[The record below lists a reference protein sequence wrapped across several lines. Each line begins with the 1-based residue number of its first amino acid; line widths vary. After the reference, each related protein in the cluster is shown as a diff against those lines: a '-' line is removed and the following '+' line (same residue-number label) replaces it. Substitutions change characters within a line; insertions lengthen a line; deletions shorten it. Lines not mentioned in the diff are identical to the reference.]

1 MIRLALLAA
10 LVIYPALQVLSAV
23 QSIPQATQQCAT
35 DTECMQM
42 HGGDGG
48 PDTGE

>member
-1 MIRLALLAA
+1 MIRLALIVLFV
-10 LVIYPALQVLSAV
+10 LVPAWQVIGGLQDVQLS
-23 QSIPQATQQCAT
+23 QCST
-35 DTECMQM
+35 DSHCMMM

>member
-1 MIRLALLAA
+1 MTDTEAIALWLSVLALL
-10 LVIYPALQVLSAV
+10 LIVGNSPLFSD
-23 QSIPQATQQCAT
+23 TTCTT

-48 PDTGE
+48 PAPQG